1 VAKGLKQRY
10 VIDYE
15 DTFSSMVKIAIIHFV
30 NCSFKWIILSIAISN
45 G

>member
-1 VAKGLKQRY
+1 VAKELKQRY

-15 DTFSSMVKIAIIHFV
+15 DTFSLMVKIATVHL
-30 NCSFKWIILSIAISN
+30 ILSIAVSN